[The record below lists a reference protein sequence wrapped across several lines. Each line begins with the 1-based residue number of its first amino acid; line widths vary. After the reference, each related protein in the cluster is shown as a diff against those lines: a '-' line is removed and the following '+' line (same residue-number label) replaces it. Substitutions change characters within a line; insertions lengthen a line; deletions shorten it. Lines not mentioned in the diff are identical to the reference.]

1 MSYQRGLLILLKA
14 VFMFSGFAWAQ
25 KEIPDGYEQILPRG
39 RIAAITKPDFVK
51 AKDAVIAPNTWVLGV
66 VINGKAR
73 AYSLN
78 LLNAHEVV
86 NDEVDG
92 KNFAA
97 VW

>member
-1 MSYQRGLLILLKA
+1 MNKTIVPAIA
-14 VFMFSGFAWAQ
+14 VFCLLLVYIYCQ
-25 KEIPDGYEQILPRG
+25 KRGEPAGYQQILPRG
-39 RIAAITKPDFVK
+39 RIAAITRPHFVAADK
-51 AKDAVIAPNTWVLGV
+51 AEVGNDSWVLGV

-86 NDEVDG
+86 NDRIDTTA
-92 KNFAA
+92 FAA